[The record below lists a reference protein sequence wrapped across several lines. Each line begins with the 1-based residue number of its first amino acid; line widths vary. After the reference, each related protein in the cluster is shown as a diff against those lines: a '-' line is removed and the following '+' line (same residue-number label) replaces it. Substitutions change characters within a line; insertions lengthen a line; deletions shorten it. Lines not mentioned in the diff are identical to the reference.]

1 MRASFEDVVRIK
13 WGVLMLVASK
23 SRGMWIDNDSLK
35 FLETMSRS
43 WMMWIQVE
51 AVTGRLPEAVT
62 YRAWATTVIL
72 TVLAVW
78 GLRRTKMPQQQATQ
92 HGEPTP
98 HQ

>member
-1 MRASFEDVVRIK
+1 
-13 WGVLMLVASK
+13 
-23 SRGMWIDNDSLK
+23 
-35 FLETMSRS
+35 
-43 WMMWIQVE
+43 MWIQVE